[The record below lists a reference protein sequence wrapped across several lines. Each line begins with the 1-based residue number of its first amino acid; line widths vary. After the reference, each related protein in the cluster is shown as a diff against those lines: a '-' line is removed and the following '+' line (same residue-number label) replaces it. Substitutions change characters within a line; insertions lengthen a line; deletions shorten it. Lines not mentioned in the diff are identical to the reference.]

1 MPYRPMW
8 TTSYLYICIYVY
20 NIYLYIFYDILGVT
34 GNALPA
40 DVDYFLDSGAN
51 AVLTK
56 PVDTEKL
63 KALFSLK

>member
-1 MPYRPMW
+1 M
-8 TTSYLYICIYVY
+8 YIYN
-20 NIYLYIFYDILGVT
+20 NIYLYVFYDILGVT